1 MQQKHYKAQLEIHF
15 VVNDGQPFCICDALE
30 GLPILMHNQGI
41 ECLPHAYALMELT
54 SVVKRDPSVILG
66 ITKTAE
72 KLVFGDS
79 HDHSVNFCNDGKV
92 IHSLGGSQPG
102 MQDGFT
108 VPFQSPSALASYGES
123 IFVCQAVRLISSLK
137 SYKLLRKKLGPFV
150 KLF

>member
-1 MQQKHYKAQLEIHF
+1 MQQKDYKAQLEIHF
-15 VVNDGQPFCICDALE
+15 VVNDGQPLCICDALE

-54 SVVKRDPSVILG
+54 IVVKRDPSVILG

-72 KLVFGDS
+72 KLVFSDS

-108 VPFQSPSALASYGES
+108 VRFHSPSALASYGE
-123 IFVCQAVRLISSLK
+123 FK
-137 SYKLLRKKLGPFV
+137 D
-150 KLF
+150 

>member
-15 VVNDGQPFCICDALE
+15 VVNDGQPLCICDALE

-102 MQDGFT
+102 IQDGFT

-150 KLF
+150 

>member
-1 MQQKHYKAQLEIHF
+1 MQQKHYTAQLEIHF
-15 VVNDGQPFCICDALE
+15 VVNDGQPLCICDALE